1 MHAVLNLSHVAQ
13 PCHLQGKYP
22 LHAEDHDQD
31 AEINVV
37 SVTRPL

>member
-1 MHAVLNLSHVAQ
+1 MHAVLHLSYVAQ
-13 PCHLQGKYP
+13 PCHLQGKYT
-22 LHAEDHDQD
+22 LRAEDHDQG